1 MTKKLTFLIIAVVL
15 FFLCDFLIALWLK
28 KGLDNYYGLNQNSE
42 VLLIGHS
49 HLMLSSDKNQ
59 MEKDLNMEVS
69 KFCREGVDVST
80 RKKMIEY
87 YLSLSNKDSLK
98 YVVYGVDLF
107 SFQPRGLAQ
116 NTHTQFYPFMD
127 NDIIDSYIKSHD
139 ASVPYWSHKLIRS
152 TRYDDALINSAI
164 RGHRND
170 WSNYKYG
177 TIDIE
182 QVRKG
187 LKRDNRSVAF
197 DSTLVRDLE
206 QTLDLLEKKGIRTV
220 LVNTP
225 TLYELNKANEAGYT
239 RINEYFDSIAAT
251 FPNVEYWNLNPQYSQ
266 RYDLFFDMIHMNNEG
281 QKVISREITNR
292 IKNLE

>member
-28 KGLDNYYGLNQNSE
+28 NGLDNYYGLNQNSE
-42 VLLIGHS
+42 VLLVGHS
-49 HLMLSSDKNQ
+49 HLMLSTDKAQ
-59 MEKDLNMEVS
+59 MEKDLNMKVS

-80 RKKMIEY
+80 RRKMIDY
-87 YLSLSNKDSLK
+87 YLSLPDKDSLK

-127 NDIIDSYIKSHD
+127 NDIIDYYIKSND
-139 ASVPYWSHKLIRS
+139 KRVAYWSHKLIRS

-164 RGHRND
+164 RGYRND
-170 WSNYKYG
+170 WSNYKFG

-182 QVRKG
+182 RVRNG
-187 LKRDNRSVAF
+187 LTHDNRTVAF
-197 DSTLVRDLE
+197 DSILQNDFE
-206 QTLDLLEKKGIRTV
+206 QTLNILENKGIKTI

-225 TLYELNKANEAGYT
+225 TLYELNHANYAGYNK
-239 RINEYFDSIAAT
+239 INQYFDSIAST
-251 FPNVEYWNLNPQYSQ
+251 SEYVEYWNLNTQYSQ
-266 RYDLFFDMIHMNNEG
+266 RYDLFFDMIHMNSDG
-281 QKVISREITNR
+281 QKVVSLEITNR
-292 IKNLE
+292 IKALK